1 MDKEQVKSNVTSAS
15 HWMRFVYMLLF
26 AVILYVAGIVVGVV
40 VLIQF
45 LFALFTGSDNTQ
57 LRQLGDSLSQYIYA
71 ALRFLTYNTDD
82 KPFPFAD
89 WPEPAPIVEP
99 PVEDAAPVQN
109 PEPAQTPE
117 PASEASAPEV
127 NAASETATDPVAE
140 DADPSVD
147 PGKKP

>member
-1 MDKEQVKSNVTSAS
+1 MDKETVKTNITSAD

-57 LRQLGDSLSQYIYA
+57 LRQLGDSLSQYIHA
-71 ALRFLTYNTDD
+71 ALRFLTYNSDD

-89 WPEPAPIVEP
+89 WPEAAPIAEP
-99 PVEDAAPVQN
+99 AVQEAAPAQN
-109 PEPAQTPE
+109 PE
-117 PASEASAPEV
+117 PASEASASEAK
-127 NAASETATDPVAE
+127 AASETTREPVAE
-140 DADPSVD
+140 DTDPSLN
-147 PGKKP
+147 PNKKP